1 MTIIGTSNVPNF
13 IVGYQ
18 DKIMDKIIETLK
30 EDYALRTSHKRK
42 RRQQREGSKWVYV
55 YFSNE
60 TKANYLMQI
69 ADALKVNIKIEAI

>member
-1 MTIIGTSNVPNF
+1 
-13 IVGYQ
+13 
-18 DKIMDKIIETLK
+18 MDKILEAQIKDHALSASLK
-30 EDYALRTSHKRK
+30 KK
-42 RRQQREGSKWVYV
+42 CWQQREGSKWVYV

>member
-1 MTIIGTSNVPNF
+1 MEENNKIF
-13 IVGYQ
+13 IYTDNSGIT
-18 DKIMDKIIETLK
+18 KITV
-30 EDYALRTSHKRK
+30 ASRW
-42 RRQQREGSKWVYV
+42 QQREGSKWVYV

>member
-1 MTIIGTSNVPNF
+1 MIIN
-13 IVGYQ
+13 Q
-18 DKIMDKIIETLK
+18 DKTKGCDK
-30 EDYALRTSHKRK
+30 ASHIFGEMFRMN
-42 RRQQREGSKWVYV
+42 QQRLEGEKRWQQEGSKWVYV